1 MSATAAARLEPVA
14 EELWTAEGPTLSF
27 FGFPYPTRMAVARLS
42 QGRLWVWSPV
52 ALDAAL
58 RREVEAL
65 GDVRFLVSPNKLHHL
80 YLGAWAEAFPEARLY
95 APPGLA
101 ARRRDLG
108 FHAELGDA
116 TPPEWRGEIDHV
128 LLGGSLFMTEALFHH
143 RASRTVLVG
152 DLVQKLEP
160 PPGWRGWVMR
170 LDALTGPE
178 GSTPREWRAS
188 FLRRGPARRALRTAL
203 GWRPRSLV
211 IAHGR
216 CAFDEGE
223 RVLRES
229 LAWLRPGEAARAEV

>member
-65 GDVRFLVSPNKLHHL
+65 G
-80 YLGAWAEAFPEARLY
+80 
-95 APPGLA
+95 
-101 ARRRDLG
+101 
-108 FHAELGDA
+108 
-116 TPPEWRGEIDHV
+116 
-128 LLGGSLFMTEALFHH
+128 
-143 RASRTVLVG
+143 
-152 DLVQKLEP
+152 
-160 PPGWRGWVMR
+160 
-170 LDALTGPE
+170 
-178 GSTPREWRAS
+178 
-188 FLRRGPARRALRTAL
+188 
-203 GWRPRSLV
+203 WRPRSLV